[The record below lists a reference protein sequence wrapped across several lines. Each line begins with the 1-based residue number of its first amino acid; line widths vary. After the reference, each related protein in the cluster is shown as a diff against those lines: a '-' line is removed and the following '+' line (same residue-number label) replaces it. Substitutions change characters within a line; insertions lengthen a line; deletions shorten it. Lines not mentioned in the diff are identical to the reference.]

1 MKFKLI
7 KKIFKKFKII
17 LNINLNSNIIKNEID
32 FKLKTNFK
40 SILNQSGILDAPIA
54 EEYLN
59 DLLEF
64 FFYDFINILYKK
76 EYHYMKNI
84 DFNIENFKSNFNKN
98 IKEYTNLLRYT
109 YLFEDCIDNL
119 DDLGKMVKLDFLKL
133 NKEKYNLSKFFNDIK
148 YDDNDNYII
157 NEFKYINLQFPLYI
171 YIYKKHFK
179 NLFLIYNLFSS
190 FFLKKLFLS
199 FWRRRKKNYQRYYK
213 FFKNYY
219 IKIFETSHFLR
230 ERFFF
235 FEKFDFLLL
244 YTKFFFK
251 LSLLH
256 NFNYIYYNFYNYKNL
271 YVYMICLLGS
281 FLTFYKYPEFKR
293 RKINFRRKIKKNMMI
308 ESQYI

>member
-199 FWRRRKKNYQRYYK
+199 F
-213 FFKNYY
+213 
-219 IKIFETSHFLR
+219 
-230 ERFFF
+230 
-235 FEKFDFLLL
+235 
-244 YTKFFFK
+244 
-251 LSLLH
+251 
-256 NFNYIYYNFYNYKNL
+256 
-271 YVYMICLLGS
+271 
-281 FLTFYKYPEFKR
+281 
-293 RKINFRRKIKKNMMI
+293 
-308 ESQYI
+308 